1 MHDAIQKISQL
12 FIQLKSRLTLEQIY
26 NGVVVSIIVIILLLS
41 SIALYRPVGSVQFQN
56 IEYLSQQ
63 SMYPETQEMAVRLM
77 QQPQVRYGQYL
88 KLMQAHQMELGQA
101 KQLPPLDVEAY

>member
-88 KLMQAHQMELGQA
+88 KLMQAYQQESLRA
-101 KQLPPLDVEAY
+101 RQLPPVSVDMP